1 MLLNQQQNMQN
12 LSPQQQQMLL
22 NQQMLLMGMGGM
34 NLGQN
39 QQNNIQQS
47 GETKLDA

>member
-1 MLLNQQQNMQN
+1 MYNQQQNLAN
-12 LSPQQQQMLL
+12 LTPQQQQQMLL

-34 NLGQN
+34 GLGAN
-39 QQNNIQQS
+39 QQNNTQQS

>member
-1 MLLNQQQNMQN
+1 MQN